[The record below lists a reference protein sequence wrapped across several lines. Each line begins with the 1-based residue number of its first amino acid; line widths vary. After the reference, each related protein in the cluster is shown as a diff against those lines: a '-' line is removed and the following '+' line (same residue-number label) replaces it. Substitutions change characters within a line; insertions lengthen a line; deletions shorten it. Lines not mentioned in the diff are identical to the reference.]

1 VRLEELNTLG
11 AASESRE
18 IFPCAFFIRVLLIIT
33 LRQPFGFIQYQTMN
47 IDYERVAEND
57 SDSHDYSNKFEENE
71 GHTPF
76 VGNPRSGKWGLL
88 LTLLN
93 IVLFTISATVWGI
106 AFADHLP
113 TTSQALQKVLYYC
126 SCRDLTAV
134 IRMQLLTR
142 TSPAPLLD
150 KIEFQFENRKVEG
163 TLFDEETLSKDELLL
178 RSHSNDASDAAW
190 AALSVIERIPM
201 TAEEVRRLGKDPD
214 TVVKIPPSYGS
225 SDLRFLGK
233 VIAEKYPIHRF
244 W

>member
-1 VRLEELNTLG
+1 MRSEELNTLG

-18 IFPCAFFIRVLLIIT
+18 IFPYAFFISVLLIIAF
-33 LRQPFGFIQYQTMN
+33 RQPFGFIQYRTMG
-47 IDYERVAEND
+47 IDYERVADDD
-57 SDSHDYSNKFEENE
+57 SDLHDYSDKFKENE
-71 GHTPF
+71 GHRPF
-76 VGNPRSGKWGLL
+76 VGDPRSEKWGIL

-106 AFADHLP
+106 AFTDRLL
-113 TTSQALQKVLYYC
+113 TNSKALQKVLYYC
-126 SCRDLTAV
+126 SCRDLTTV
-134 IRMQLLTR
+134 IRTQLLTR

-178 RSHSNDASDAAW
+178 RTHSNDASDVAW
-190 AALSVIERIPM
+190 AGLSAIERIPM
-201 TAEEVRRLGKDPD
+201 TAKEVRRLGKNLD

-225 SDLRFLGK
+225 SDLRFLAK
-233 VIAEKYPIHRF
+233 IIAEKYPIHRL